1 MSTKIATTNRN
12 FWVDRLNDLQTSREI
27 NDTGIAKLL
36 GVSRQWV
43 SKWRSGSAQIP
54 TMTKLKILNFLGYD
68 KCRDSFFALMDD
80 EIADKLRA
88 ADIKRLNRRFG
99 TNNDQE
105 DA

>member
-1 MSTKIATTNRN
+1 
-12 FWVDRLNDLQTSREI
+12 
-27 NDTGIAKLL
+27 
-36 GVSRQWV
+36 
-43 SKWRSGSAQIP
+43 
-54 TMTKLKILNFLGYD
+54 MTKLKILNFLGYD